1 MEDKEL
7 NILDNEDISVG
18 TILRRARN
26 AKNISIEQAE
36 EDTKIR
42 STYLLALEEDDYDK
56 LPGETFLKGMM
67 RTYGNYLGLN
77 GPELVQQYRAS
88 QTGQARG
95 QMATQGI
102 REAENVR
109 MNVQL
114 KTQRDIGS
122 GTGRFEMPNINLGVV
137 IAGVALLAVLGIGY
151 VAVPKVISW
160 MNTPK
165 DAVTETVQEKAPEK
179 PAEKAVEE
187 KVEGFVVEIEAI
199 DKCWFEAYGDGRE
212 MASTMLY
219 AGDKKKFEAKD
230 RIRLKFGNMA
240 ACKVVVNGKPV
251 VLEGIKGVHTLDYSK
266 DK

>member
-1 MEDKEL
+1 MDDKEL
-7 NILDNEDISVG
+7 DIQEQEEISIG

-42 STYLLALEEDDYDK
+42 PLYLRALEADDYDK

-88 QTGQARG
+88 QTGLARG
-95 QMATQGI
+95 EMATQGI

-109 MNVQL
+109 MNIQL

-122 GTGRFEMPNINLGVV
+122 GTGRMEMPHVNWPVV
-137 IAGVALLAVLGIGY
+137 LASVGLVALLGIGY
-151 VAVPKVISW
+151 VAVPKVITW

-165 DAVTETVQEKAPEK
+165 EAVTETVTQKEPEK
-179 PAEKAVEE
+179 TATEKPQVQ
-187 KVEGFVVEIEAI
+187 VDGYVVEIEAI

-212 MASTMLY
+212 LASIMLY
-219 AGDKKKFEAKD
+219 AGDKKKYEAKD
-230 RIRLKFGNMA
+230 KIRLKFGNMG
-240 ACKVVVNGKPV
+240 ACKVSVNGEAV
-251 VLEGIKGVHTLDYSK
+251 ALEGITGVHILEYAK